1 LGRNKIQPRPVTKK
15 RRKPNRIKYQITTR
29 LNELATAMNQI
40 SKTETDKEALLLEII
55 LAKNGI
61 VIAKLNIVSPSIL
74 DETAISEFRDRQP
87 TISLIE
93 LLELSSISVFQ
104 NSENLHFLIK
114 FSNPKIKC
122 KKITIFPVQ
131 HKKKILNFEDRN
143 LVAECRSRNINIGHC
158 KTTVGATFCK
168 ELQNGTCAQ
177 QIIFGA
183 FARCSILPGH
193 LDSVTIVDHGTLIVN
208 DANVTITVSQGKDQ
222 KMSGTY
228 LVTYTEKVAL
238 NGTWYINQLGNSD
251 KKPVDVV
258 NVTTHPRTKSEEPSP
273 HRDS

>member
-1 LGRNKIQPRPVTKK
+1 
-15 RRKPNRIKYQITTR
+15 
-29 LNELATAMNQI
+29 MNQI